1 MEGLHGRVAIS
12 VNENV
17 FLKDPTGTEL
27 GRRIVR
33 ASIDL
38 IDDLGFEDFT
48 FKKLALAIGSTEA
61 SVYRYFE
68 NKHNLL
74 AYLTMWY
81 WGWMEYRIVMST
93 LNIEDPKVR
102 LRNAIKALTESIE
115 EDSTFSQVNEVKLNQ
130 IVIRE
135 GSKVYFSKQVVQD
148 NKVGFF
154 KVYKDLVQRVADIIL
169 EINPTFKYP
178 HMLVS
183 TIVEGSRHQRYFAEN
198 LPRLTDIV
206 KGEDAVITFFTEMA
220 EREIGR

>member
-115 EDSTFSQVNEVKLNQ
+115 EDSTFSPYPLGDQNTQSFNSGRMKLKKLHIFKGNSSTRKHCRP
-130 IVIRE
+130 IAGISVSVGS
-135 GSKVYFSKQVVQD
+135 GSKHSPESAGREKDCLGFENMEFS
-148 NKVGFF
+148 
-154 KVYKDLVQRVADIIL
+154 R
-169 EINPTFKYP
+169 
-178 HMLVS
+178 
-183 TIVEGSRHQRYFAEN
+183 
-198 LPRLTDIV
+198 
-206 KGEDAVITFFTEMA
+206 
-220 EREIGR
+220 